1 MALPVTSKASKK
13 PTQMIEDI
21 FIRDLGVISEAKLNF
36 HPGLTVLT
44 GETGAGKTMVLTALG
59 LLLGARADSGMIRA
73 GSAQTV
79 LEGTWKLEPQNEAL
93 TKAEEAGALIEDG
106 ELLLVR
112 SVGTDSRSKAVI
124 GGRSAPVGLLSEL
137 AEHLVVVH
145 GQSDQIR
152 LKSPVAQR
160 IALDRFIG
168 PEHQELLATYAESYG
183 AWKAAK
189 AQLEEILKNDSSK
202 AKQVEELESALALLS
217 KLNIQPNEDVE
228 LEDLAKRLT
237 HTEDLRAFVGM
248 AHEALTSE
256 SFDGVDA
263 LGLVGKAR
271 KALDSASSHDS
282 SLETIVTKL
291 NDAAENLNDIAV
303 HLASYLASL
312 EIEGSNSLDEIQ
324 SRRSEI
330 SAALRRFGPT
340 IESLHEFEKKAQQQL
355 LDLDSSTERVEELT
369 ARVELLESATRG
381 LARDVTSNRVKA
393 AEQLAEKVSK
403 ELVALAMPGSK
414 LHVQIES
421 NDLLTASGVDTVSFL
436 LESYSGAEPR
446 AIGKGASGGELSRIM
461 LALEVILAESD
472 SAPTFIFDE
481 VDAGIGGAAAIE
493 VGRRLAKLAKNAQ
506 VIVVTHLAQVA
517 AFADQ
522 HLAIIKSLDSMFT
535 SSDVKI
541 LEGSARAEELARM
554 LSGLSDSAS
563 ARAHAME
570 LLELAQNA

>member
-1 MALPVTSKASKK
+1 
-13 PTQMIEDI
+13 MIEDI

-73 GSAQTV
+73 GSQQAV
-79 LEGTWKLEPQNEAL
+79 LEGHWKLNTDNLAIS
-93 TKAEEAGALIEDG
+93 KAEEAGALIEGG

-112 SVGTDSRSKAVI
+112 SVGSDSRSKAVI
-124 GGRSAPVGLLSEL
+124 GGRSAPVGLLNEL

-152 LKSPVAQR
+152 LKSPVAQKL
-160 IALDRFIG
+160 ALDRFAG
-168 PEHQELLATYAESYG
+168 TKHQDLLAIYNESFN
-183 AWKAAK
+183 AWRNAK
-189 AQLEEILKNDSSK
+189 AQLEEVLKSDSTRAS
-202 AKQVEELESALALLS
+202 QIEELTEALNLLE
-217 KLNIQPNEDVE
+217 KLAIKPNEDVE
-228 LEDLAKRLT
+228 LADLAKRLT
-237 HTEDLRAFVGM
+237 HTEDLRASVGL
-248 AHEALTSE
+248 AHEALISD

-271 KALDSASSHDS
+271 KAIENAAGHDS
-282 SLETIVTKL
+282 SLESAVTKL
-291 NDAAENLNDIAV
+291 NEIIENLNDVAV
-303 HLASYLASL
+303 QLASYLSSL
-312 EIEGSNSLDEIQ
+312 ESESSMSIDEIQ

-330 SAALRRFGPT
+330 NSALRRFGPT
-340 IESLHEFEKKAQQQL
+340 IEDLHEFEKASQQKL

-369 ARVELLESATRG
+369 ARVSQFEATARK
-381 LARDVTSNRVKA
+381 LAQEISGNRQAAAKQLGERVTS
-393 AEQLAEKVSK
+393 
-403 ELVALAMPGSK
+403 ELVALAMSGSK
-414 LHVQIES
+414 LHVEVEVTET
-421 NDLLTASGVDTVSFL
+421 LTATGMDNVSFL

-446 AIGKGASGGELSRIM
+446 PIGKGASGGELSRIM

-481 VDAGIGGAAAIE
+481 VDAGVGGAAAIE

-522 HLAIIKSLDSMFT
+522 HLVIKKT
-535 SSDVKI
+535 SDAMYTASDVKV
-541 LEGSARAEELARM
+541 LDQQAKAEELARM
-554 LSGLSDSAS
+554 LSGLSDSETAQS
-563 ARAHAME
+563 AALE
-570 LLELAQNA
+570 LLELAKNS